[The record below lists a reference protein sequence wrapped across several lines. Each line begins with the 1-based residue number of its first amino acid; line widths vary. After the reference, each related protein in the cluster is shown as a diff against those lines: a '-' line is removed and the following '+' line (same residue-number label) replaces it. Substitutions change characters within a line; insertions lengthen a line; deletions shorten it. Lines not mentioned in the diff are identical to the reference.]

1 MNGVFRALG
10 VTFKTMLRHPVTVQY
25 PDEQLPVSPRRRG
38 FPRLIPDTEV
48 GELRCI
54 GCGICARHCLTGA
67 VKVSM
72 KDNPNFAAGKSQRR
86 KIVDK
91 FEVDFGQ
98 CTECAVC
105 VEVCNSGAIE
115 MTKEWC
121 PPSVSRHGLHRQLAQ
136 ENGKTGDTQ

>member
-10 VTFKTMLRHPVTVQY
+10 TTFKTMLRHPVTVQY

-38 FPRLIPDTEV
+38 FPRLLVDPEV
-48 GELRCI
+48 GELRCS
-54 GCGICARHCLTGA
+54 GCGICARHCLTQA
-67 VKVSM
+67 LKVTM
-72 KDNPNFAAGKSQRR
+72 KDNPNFAAGKSQRK

-91 FEVDFGQ
+91 FELDVGQ

-105 VEVCNSGAIE
+105 IEMCNSGGIE

-121 PPSVSRHGLHRQLAQ
+121 APSTSRQGLRRDLAQ
-136 ENGKTGDTQ
+136 QNGSAEAVH